1 MATGFQAMQQA
12 VKNISSSKG
21 GGGRRFNYFQLEDG
35 ESIVVRFL
43 TDVDEI
49 VTCDFY
55 EYVKTRDKEGKEGQ
69 NRFIV
74 APDYYSDNP
83 EQDPEDWV
91 LKYGGKVKE
100 YGATELTDPRPKE
113 RSVAIAVERE
123 AVPIAS
129 KGGPPKYKYQDKI
142 VEVPVKKRDAD
153 GKPTDE
159 EETLLGRN
167 FIIIA
172 KDAKTFWGN
181 IVGYASEF
189 TTLVDRD
196 YKIKREGKQ
205 LATNYPAIPLIG
217 SEEEWEDIE
226 EFRTKLKARYGYGT
240 GTDVE
245 GNTIEKDSENR
256 LLYCPMTLAEWCE
269 DQASE
274 DRAKIL
280 LTGQPARQQA
290 QERRNGS
297 SNNGADEFHKDTTH
311 NLDDA
316 DEAQA
321 APGPVRGD
329 VSDLRARLE
338 SHK

>member
-12 VKNISSSKG
+12 VKNISSGKG
-21 GGGRRFNYFQLEDG
+21 GGGRRFNYFGLEDG
-35 ESIVVRFL
+35 ESIYVRFL

-55 EYVKTRDKEGKEGQ
+55 EYVKTRDKEGKEGS
-69 NRFIV
+69 NSFIV

-123 AVPIAS
+123 AVPIAT
-129 KGGPPKYKYQDKI
+129 KGGPPKFKYQDKL
-142 VEVPVKKRDAD
+142 VEVVVKKRDAE
-153 GKPTDE
+153 GKETGE
-159 EETLLGRN
+159 EETLIGRN
-167 FIIIA
+167 FILIR

-196 YKIKREGKQ
+196 YKIKREGTK
-205 LATNYPAIPLIG
+205 LATNYPAIPCSG
-217 SEEEWEDIE
+217 SEEEWENIDD
-226 EFRTKLKARYGYGT
+226 FRVALKARYGYGT
-240 GTDVE
+240 GTDVD
-245 GNTIEKDSENR
+245 GNTIEKSSDNR
-256 LLYCPMTLAEWCE
+256 LQYCPMTLAEWCE

-274 DRAKIL
+274 DRAKTL

-297 SNNGADEFHKDTTH
+297 SNGSAPDDT
-311 NLDDA
+311 A

-321 APGPVRGD
+321 APAPAEGD
-329 VSDLRARLE
+329 VSALRARLE
-338 SHK
+338 AHK